1 MLLDKNGNV
10 KNYKSMVM
18 KSADLCTT
26 HSSALNRV
34 LHQPWCCD
42 DSLRARKELW
52 SDVCLSS
59 LHLHCSLERR
69 G

>member
-10 KNYKSMVM
+10 KNDKSMIV
-18 KSADLCTT
+18 KSAVLCTT

-42 DSLRARKELW
+42 DSLRACKELC
-52 SDVCLSS
+52 SDVSVCPVYI
-59 LHLHCSLERR
+59 
-69 G
+69 